1 MVGDAPVQQMS
12 YIAGQDFSSTGL
24 FTPNTAQFRAVMMG
38 TDGKMYIASTSAQT
52 IGAVTVPAN
61 QAWGILQNDPTAGD
75 IATVTEVGH
84 SKAYM
89 GTTANPGQGLKV
101 YDTNGTLG
109 PGVAGT
115 DVIVGMM
122 SQDVCGG
129 AGEIHDIRVGIGIPQ
144 GATYHAGQ
152 IMFGGIKQTNLTAT
166 GNLIAG
172 IPLGFTGSI
181 VGFYVLYTAT
191 AGSSSGV
198 GSLDLILTTGGVTRN
213 LYSSGTTKST
223 VALSTTA
230 TEYQIISNG
239 AAPTINNSFVPTD
252 TLTIH
257 YAQTTTFGSDTGVL
271 EVHIITN

>member
-75 IATVTEVGH
+75 IATVTELGH

-109 PGVAGT
+109 PGISGT

-122 SQDVCGG
+122 SQDICGG
-129 AGEIHDIRVGIGIPQ
+129 AGEIHDIALIAHQPQ
-144 GATYHAGQ
+144 GTNYHAGQ
-152 IMFGGIKQTNLTAT
+152 LMFGIKQTNLTAS
-166 GNLIAG
+166 GNVYAS

-181 VGFYVLYTAT
+181 VGVYGIYTT
-191 AGSSSGV
+191 AAGTSSGV
-198 GSLDLILTTGGVTRN
+198 GTLDFKLYTGGSGRQVQSAGPATVTLTLSN
-213 LYSSGTTKST
+213 SDTVGTVVSQ
-223 VALSTTA
+223 S
-230 TEYQIISNG
+230 
-239 AAPTINNSFVPTD
+239 AAPTLNNSFAPTD

-257 YAQTTTFGSDTGVL
+257 YTQTTTFLSDTGVL

>member
-152 IMFGGIKQTNLTAT
+152 LMFGIHQGNLTAT
-166 GNLIAG
+166 GNIYAAL
-172 IPLGFTGSI
+172 PMGFTGSI
-181 VGFYVLYTAT
+181 VGWYGIYTTA

-198 GSLDLILTTGGVTRN
+198 GSLDLILTTGGTPRS

-223 VALSTTA
+223 LTLSNSDTVDTVVS
-230 TEYQIISNG
+230 QS

-257 YAQTTTFGSDTGVL
+257 GAITTTFASDTGVL

>member
-12 YIAGQDFSSTGL
+12 YIAGVDLSSS
-24 FTPNTAQFRAVMMG
+24 QFHAVMMG
-38 TDGKMYIASTSAQT
+38 NDGKMYIASTSAQT

-75 IATVTEVGH
+75 IATVTELGH

-152 IMFGGIKQTNLTAT
+152 MMFGGIKQTNLTAS
-166 GNLIAG
+166 GNVYAS

-181 VGFYVLYTAT
+181 VGVYGIYTT
-191 AGSSSGV
+191 AAGTSSGV
-198 GSLDLILTTGGVTRN
+198 GTLDFKLYTGGSGRQVQSAGPATVTLTLSN
-213 LYSSGTTKST
+213 SDTVGTVVSQ
-223 VALSTTA
+223 S
-230 TEYQIISNG
+230 
-239 AAPTINNSFVPTD
+239 AAPTLNNSFAPTD

-257 YAQTTTFGSDTGVL
+257 YTQTTTFLSDTGVL